1 MKTYYDLLGIA
12 PGADAEEVK
21 RAFRREIARYHPDK
35 VQHLGPE
42 FQEIASERAA
52 ALTEAYRTLM
62 NEELRRRYDDTL
74 DDPAAP
80 LPPPS
85 PSPAPPEAPKTAP
98 AAAPDSPPAEEPRID
113 RRFAREQAT
122 TSEFVRRAV
131 MARMNDAVGTLG
143 GTHAP
148 AAGFDA
154 VYQIK
159 GRKGLFRKGEPTVH
173 LAVKIVS
180 QVDRPSVE
188 EAWGTAMRIQPA
200 GQTVCVMLL
209 GSGVAPAREL
219 ATAVSDLRRKAR
231 NAAPV
236 IIPVDVR
243 DWNALLPPETP
254 SAIRSLLEHL
264 RQGN

>member
-1 MKTYYDLLGIA
+1 MKTHYDLLGIA

-52 ALTEAYRTLM
+52 ALTEAYRILM
-62 NEELRRRYDDTL
+62 NEELRRRYDDAL
-74 DDPAAP
+74 ADAAPVPPPPRPAAP
-80 LPPPS
+80 EPQRP
-85 PSPAPPEAPKTAP
+85 TP
-98 AAAPDSPPAEEPRID
+98 AAAADAPPAQEPKID

-131 MARMNDAVGTLG
+131 MAKMNDAVGAVG
-143 GTHAP
+143 GTQSP
-148 AAGFDA
+148 AGGFDA
-154 VYQIK
+154 LYQIK
-159 GRKGLFRKGEPTVH
+159 GRKGLFRKGEPSVR

-180 QVDRPSVE
+180 QVDGPSVE
-188 EAWGTAMRIQPA
+188 EAWGAAIRIPPA
-200 GQTVCVMLL
+200 GDTMCVMLL

-219 ATAVSDLRRKAR
+219 ATAVSELRRKAR
-231 NAAPV
+231 HAAPV
-236 IIPVDVR
+236 IIPVDMR

-254 SAIRSLLEHL
+254 AAVRSLLDYL